1 MFGDCT
7 ILYFHTQKNASYMF
21 ATYEEC
27 NNEEYFT
34 LWTYKY
40 NEKDTD
46 SSGNIP
52 QETSGFIQTCQILIT
67 VVTA

>member
-52 QETSGFIQTCQILIT
+52 
-67 VVTA
+67 